1 MPRFVGDGTFGSRHK
16 AAPTAIQAEA
26 SFGVSDPL
34 RMNHPLLSRDV
45 LLGLGVCLV
54 MLAVVLRGLAR
65 NSRREAARRKE
76 HRRGER
82 RSADAGLSAELE
94 QPPSW
99 LENNLGLLANLLL
112 LAGLLIAVAAFGR
125 D

>member
-1 MPRFVGDGTFGSRHK
+1 MK
-16 AAPTAIQAEA
+16 
-26 SFGVSDPL
+26 
-34 RMNHPLLSRDV
+34 HPLFSRDV

-65 NSRREAARRKE
+65 SSRREAARRQE
-76 HRRGER
+76 HRRDER
-82 RSADAGLSAELE
+82 RLEGAGLSAELE

-99 LENNLGLLANLLL
+99 LESNLGLLANLLL
-112 LAGLLIAVAAFGR
+112 LGGLVIAVAAFWR